1 MRVNV
6 FVKEEPERI
15 KIENVGV
22 ASSIRSSSI
31 VDDEILQDNES
42 AKANNSVNS
51 FGSSST
57 SYVDENV
64 DENDVTFIKEKT
76 AAEIIQDEYN
86 HAKENNLVID
96 FTSDNPS
103 L

>member
-1 MRVNV
+1 MRVNI

-22 ASSIRSSSI
+22 ASIGSSSI
-31 VDDEILQDNES
+31 VDDEILQDDES
-42 AKANNSVNS
+42 AKANDSVNS

-103 L
+103 S